1 MALIKCPECKNSISN
16 KAEKCPHCGVPASYF
31 ADLGQELEVAPASQ
45 LDYKNLGNILDELL
59 ETVLDDP
66 ECNTR
71 EKLSEIAV
79 NIAKQNGIL

>member
-45 LDYKNLGNILDELL
+45 LDYKNLGNILISFDSDYCK
-59 ETVLDDP
+59 TFGTD
-66 ECNTR
+66 NYIT
-71 EKLSEIAV
+71 K
-79 NIAKQNGIL
+79 